1 MFEGLRT
8 VVYRVSDL
16 AAARRWYADML
27 GFEPYFDQ
35 PFYVG
40 FDVGGYELGLTP
52 ASESEPADGVEA
64 YWGVE
69 DADAAFAALV
79 ARGAEGLEAVRDV
92 GSGIRLGT
100 VRDPTGNVVG
110 VITNPHFR
118 AR

>member
-8 VVYRVSDL
+8 VVYRVPDL
-16 AAARRWYADML
+16 AAARRWYVGVL
-27 GFEPYFDQ
+27 GFEPYFDE

-52 ASESEPADGVEA
+52 ADAPGMDA
-64 YWGVE
+64 YWGVP

-79 ARGAEGLEAVRDV
+79 SQGAESLEAVQDV
-92 GSGIRLGT
+92 GEGIRLGT
-100 VRDPTGNVVG
+100 VRDPSGNRVG